1 MVGGGS
7 RRDNGPLKIG
17 TTNVYAA
24 LESLKKKKKS
34 DKDSSKSKGSSK
46 TPTKEPEKQVFWAP
60 TPLNVTSWA
69 DVDDDDDYY
78 ATPTRQSRFGAP
90 QTTKGATTLRRS
102 EDDGLEIDEGDDDAE
117 EEPEHE
123 AEAAVPAEQEV
134 SKATPAPLLV
144 KDTERQLSKK
154 ELKKKGLAELDAVLA
169 ELGISTND
177 KNSTLKEGNAE
188 TKPVEQI
195 DDGDKKDESKSAKKK
210 KAKKEK
216 SSKEAKEAQ
225 EQSDGAEINKI
236 TEEATGVE
244 LEEDAA
250 AVDVKERIKKVA
262 SMKKKKSNKDTDSA
276 AKAAAAE
283 AAARSAR
290 LAAAK
295 KKEKNHYNQQPVR

>member
-1 MVGGGS
+1 MGKTDGMQRKVG
-7 RRDNGPLKIG
+7 DLWCNLP
-17 TTNVYAA
+17 YF
-24 LESLKKKKKS
+24 
-34 DKDSSKSKGSSK
+34 
-46 TPTKEPEKQVFWAP
+46 VFL
-60 TPLNVTSWA
+60 T
-69 DVDDDDDYY
+69 
-78 ATPTRQSRFGAP
+78 
-90 QTTKGATTLRRS
+90 
-102 EDDGLEIDEGDDDAE
+102 
-117 EEPEHE
+117 
-123 AEAAVPAEQEV
+123 V
-134 SKATPAPLLV
+134 SKCAILQAKLQHFN
-144 KDTERQLSKK
+144 R
-154 ELKKKGLAELDAVLA
+154 AIFA
-169 ELGISTND
+169 
-177 KNSTLKEGNAE
+177 AE

-236 TEEATGVE
+236 PEEATGVE